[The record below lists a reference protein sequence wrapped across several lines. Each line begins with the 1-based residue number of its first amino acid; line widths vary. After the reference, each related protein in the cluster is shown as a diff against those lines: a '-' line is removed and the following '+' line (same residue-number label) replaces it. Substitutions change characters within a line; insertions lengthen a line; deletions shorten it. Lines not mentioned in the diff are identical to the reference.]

1 MPNWCSNNLTVEHD
15 DPAML
20 DKFVK
25 AYNAGNVCE
34 TFVGKHPEGS
44 DWFDWNIA
52 NWGTK
57 WDIGFDE
64 NTEKQGRHGTK
75 AILTNNRVNCSFDSA
90 WSPPLGLYE
99 KLVEDGF
106 LVHASYFEPGLGF
119 CGTWI
124 NGWDNYID
132 YSDPDEIPL
141 GLWNEYDMADF
152 FQEDDLT
159 SR

>member
-1 MPNWCSNNLTVEHD
+1 MPNWCANNLTVEHD

-20 DKFVK
+20 DKFVEAFK
-25 AYNAGNVCE
+25 AKKVCE
-34 TFVGKHPEGS
+34 TFVGKHPEDA
-44 DWFDWNIA
+44 DWYDWNVA

-57 WDIGFDE
+57 WDIGGEQCGEPVRD
-64 NTEKQGRHGTK
+64 NK
-75 AILTNNRVNCSFDSA
+75 RVMVSFDSA
-90 WSPPLGLYE
+90 WSPPISLYE

-132 YSDPDEIPL
+132 YSTPDEIPV
-141 GLWNEYDMADF
+141 GLWNEYDMANLF
-152 FQEDDLT
+152 EPDDLT
-159 SR
+159 TR